1 MDVAANNWAQCA
13 TARAA
18 ALWSIEGIRYIYR
31 GCKVLTRSR
40 GSNKLQES
48 NSPYYI
54 LLRGSAYY
62 CSFHAQSR
70 PAF

>member
-31 GCKVLTRSR
+31 GVQGLDKEQRL
-40 GSNKLQES
+40 
-48 NSPYYI
+48 
-54 LLRGSAYY
+54 
-62 CSFHAQSR
+62 
-70 PAF
+70 